1 MDTPNTPIS
10 ARDRLILVLDVPD
23 LDSAVAWHERMSPYV
38 DRFKVGLELFSAHG
52 PAVFQRIPADRVFL
66 DVKYHDIPN
75 TVLGASRAAARL
87 GVWMFN
93 VHAPGGSAMLRAA
106 RQGADEGADAIGRQP
121 PVVLAVTVLSS
132 VDAAALRDEI
142 GVQRPIEEQVVA
154 MARMAQDAGLD
165 GVVASA
171 PEVARI
177 RAACGPDF
185 VVMTPGIRPVGA
197 DKGDQKRVMTPA
209 EAVRAGSTY
218 LGIGRPVTAAA
229 DPEAAIRAILDE
241 VATAMVEKGPA

>member
-1 MDTPNTPIS
+1 MQTKFGAEN
-10 ARDRLILVLDVPD
+10 ARERLILALDVPT
-23 LDSAVAWHERMSPYV
+23 LESAAQWRERMDPWV
-38 DRFKVGLELFSAHG
+38 GWFKVGLELFSAHG
-52 PAVFQRIPADRVFL
+52 PAVFERIPADRTFL

-75 TVLGASRAAARL
+75 TVMGASRAAARL

-93 VHAPGGSAMLRAA
+93 VHAPGGAAMMRAA
-106 RQGADEGADAIGRQP
+106 RQGANEGADAEGRRP
-121 PVVLAVTVLSS
+121 PLVIAVTVLSS
-132 VDAAALRDEI
+132 VDETVLREEI
-142 GVQRPIEEQVVA
+142 GVGRPIAEQVVA

-177 RAACGPDF
+177 REACGPEF
-185 VVMTPGIRPVGA
+185 VVMTPGIRPAGA

-229 DPEAAIRAILDE
+229 DPEAAIRAIVEE
-241 VATAMVEKGPA
+241 VEATLVS